1 TVKYIVDVIEDGW
14 RVLVTHGNGPQV
26 GYLLLRSE
34 MAHRHAGLHFLPL
47 LNCVADTQGNI
58 GFMIQTALDNELRR
72 RGLPP
77 KTATIVTRVRVDADD
92 RKFREPVKFLGGFF
106 GVGGGEKLRAENP
119 GWVLKEDSN
128 RGYRRVVP
136 SPLPV
141 EIVELEAIRGMLDAG
156 YNVIGGGG
164 GGIPVIMKDGGYQ
177 GIDAVVDKDLTSR
190 LLAKSLG
197 ADMLIISTG
206 VDNVA
211 VNFGAPNQKNLNK
224 IDVDSLQKYMD
235 EGQFPKGSMG
245 PKIQAAID
253 FIRQGGAEVVIT
265 SPSNLGKA
273 VREGAGTH
281 IVAK

>member
-1 TVKYIVDVIEDGW
+1 VKYIVDVIEDGW